1 MLPSVTTSTPNF
13 AVPES
18 NISDVSD
25 IDEDDNV
32 ADITQLSIYQE
43 TTSASEPESDVPVEK
58 QQTYLIFESSLLI
71 LFSICFMC
79 RSTYTSIEKVTI
91 GSFLRIKQI
100 CHNCSN
106 KYVWESQPFE
116 GEIPAGNIMISA
128 AILYTGSLPAKALR
142 VFRSINCATITRKM
156 FFRHQKA
163 FLHPAISSIW
173 ETEQETL
180 INQLNDKK
188 EALILGGDGRADS
201 PGHSAKYGSYSVI
214 DLKQSK
220 VFDIKL
226 VQVLLVFLFS
236 MHACK
241 SNICQQSNEVKGSYH
256 MEKEGLSRC
265 INFLKDSKLEVDV
278 LVTDRHKQI
287 NKWLQDAHPKITH
300 YYDIW
305 HVAKGMYVYIQM
317 HISRNFITSYTKV
330 FVRSWKR

>member
-1 MLPSVTTSTPNF
+1 
-13 AVPES
+13 
-18 NISDVSD
+18 
-25 IDEDDNV
+25 
-32 ADITQLSIYQE
+32 
-43 TTSASEPESDVPVEK
+43 
-58 QQTYLIFESSLLI
+58 
-71 LFSICFMC
+71 MC
-79 RSTYTSIEKVTI
+79 RSTYTSIEKLTI
-91 GSFLRIKQI
+91 GSFLCIKQI

-106 KYVWESQPFE
+106 KYVWESQPFV
-116 GEIPAGNIMISA
+116 GKIPAGNIMISA
-128 AILYTGSLPAKALR
+128 AILYTGSLPAKALK
-142 VFRSINCATITRKM
+142 VFRSINCATITRKT

-180 INQLNDKK
+180 INQLTDKK
-188 EALILGGDGRADS
+188 EALILGGDGRVDN
-201 PGHSAKYGSYSVI
+201 PGHSAKYGSYSEI

-220 VFDIKL
+220 VLDIKL

-278 LVTDRHKQI
+278 IVTDRHKQI
-287 NKWLQDAHPKITH
+287 NKWLQDEHPKITH
-300 YYDIW
+300 YLRSHIIMIYGTLLK
-305 HVAKGMYVYIQM
+305 VCAYMYRCIFL
-317 HISRNFITSYTKV
+317 RNFITSYTRV